1 MSGQCAGVGDLLS
14 EKQRAH
20 VMSSQC
26 AGVGAALRWCGFVG
40 VVFEINND
48 ERFIRQKKKKKRIN
62 MCGCRFALVVNARG
76 YSKGRIGVTAFGWP
90 P

>member
-1 MSGQCAGVGDLLS
+1 MQAL
-14 EKQRAH
+14 EIYRETARACH
-20 VMSSQC
+20 IMSSQG

-48 ERFIRQKKKKKRIN
+48 ERFIRQKKKKKGLI
-62 MCGCRFALVVNARG
+62 CVGRFALVVGARG
-76 YSKGRIGVTAFGWP
+76 YSKGRVGVTVFGWP